1 MSDRKPKN
9 LAEAI
14 AIARGMNEPPSVP
27 VAFCAGQSVNPHY
40 PTWVASKLP
49 GVTFAPDA
57 WGYFQEI
64 PRGEPIDLDA
74 DLVFECGGLLPIR
87 NCHRS
92 GEQHPSYRYFRPIP
106 RPTER
111 LLEAMAASDG
121 RMFHP
126 LKPNQWTRHNDL
138 ATRWLTACEHSCQAE
153 PGDGKPVPLE
163 MGEEPPVPEWKR
175 RIILAIQSGRASP
188 EFLDWV
194 GDVLLHVL
202 ESPGAVDD
210 WVHDEAD
217 QLTKVTQ

>member
-1 MSDRKPKN
+1 MTFR
-9 LAEAI
+9 E
-14 AIARGMNEPPSVP
+14 
-27 VAFCAGQSVNPHY
+27 
-40 PTWVASKLP
+40 WVQANLP
-49 GVTFAPDA
+49 GVTYDRDA
-57 WGYFQEI
+57 
-64 PRGEPIDLDA
+64 
-74 DLVFECGGLLPIR
+74 GGVW
-87 NCHRS
+87 
-92 GEQHPSYRYFRPIP
+92 RYFRMLGPEDTVTAGDEWFANGRWGPVTGANWNFVGAAMGPADIGRVRRPIP

-111 LLEAMAASDG
+111 LLDAMRASDG

-153 PGDGKPVPLE
+153 PGDGKPVPQE
-163 MGEEPPVPEWKR
+163 KGEEPPVPEWKR